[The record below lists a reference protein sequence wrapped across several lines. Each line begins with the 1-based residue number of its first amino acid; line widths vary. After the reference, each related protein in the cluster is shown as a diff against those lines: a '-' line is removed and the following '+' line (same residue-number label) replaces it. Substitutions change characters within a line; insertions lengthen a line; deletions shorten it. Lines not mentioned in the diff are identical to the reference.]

1 MVSWLGSFPFGT
13 TGLLLIIAVFAII
26 VIIFGKYLSA
36 ILYETVVD
44 GVLSFIDEILGVGLV
59 PGGDFLDY
67 FGSILM
73 LRGEG
78 KFVHDYGYLTATVG
92 AFEASNFIVGSFIPG
107 VDYATNI
114 IPISPVPIAISTI
127 LAPLAPDSVW
137 FTGTMPLSH
146 KQYDKGKNMILAAK
160 EVNVEKAKHTLE
172 EAKHLI
178 VKKRFTAALKRGRE
192 AAKIVKDNTND
203 YIDKTVIKL
212 NNRLNNYLKD
222 PNFSQFLAEEDIN
235 QEHIDQLFG
244 DFRKKMEEAKEHIR
258 FDRIREAIEKA
269 DEAIRMINP
278 FIKRL
283 ETYPARVR

>member
-1 MVSWLGSFPFGT
+1 M
-13 TGLLLIIAVFAII
+13 IAVFAII

-59 PGGDFLDY
+59 PGGDFFDY

-78 KFVHDYGYLTATVG
+78 KYVHDYGYLTATVG
-92 AFEASNFIVGSFIPG
+92 AFETSNYVVGSFVPG

-114 IPISPVPIAISTI
+114 IPISPVPIAISNF
-127 LAPLAPDSVW
+127 LRPLAPDSVW
-137 FTGTMPLSH
+137 FTGTMSLSH
-146 KQYDKGKNMILAAK
+146 KQHDKVGNMILAAK
-160 EVNVEKAKHTLE
+160 NINVDRAKHKLE
-172 EAKHLI
+172 EVKHLI

-192 AAKIVKDNTND
+192 AAKIIKNNTND
-203 YIDKTVIKL
+203 YIEKTVIKL
-212 NNRLNNYLKD
+212 TNRLNNYLKD
-222 PNFSQFLAEEDIN
+222 PNFSQFLAEQDIT

-244 DFRKKMEEAKEHIR
+244 DFRKEMEEAKEHLR
-258 FDRIREAIEKA
+258 FDRIKEAIEKA